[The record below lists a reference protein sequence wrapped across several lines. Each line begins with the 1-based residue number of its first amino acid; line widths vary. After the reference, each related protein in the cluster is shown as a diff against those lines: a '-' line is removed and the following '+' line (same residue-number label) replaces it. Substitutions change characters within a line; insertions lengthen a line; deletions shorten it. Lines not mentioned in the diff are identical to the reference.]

1 MSDLK
6 IRKIDF
12 VFDETIPFQW
22 LPSHP
27 KFGLMC
33 NAISMLAIAFE
44 KFIVTST
51 TRALPRITDPVAL
64 EEAHAFLRQEA
75 QHAKNHRRH
84 IGCLIK
90 QYPGLQETLD
100 EAIAS
105 YDQLIATKSLEWQL
119 AYTADLEST
128 FTPIFKVMLDHED
141 ELFRPGDE
149 RVSSLFLW
157 HFCEEI
163 EHRSSGLIVY
173 DAVVPNPWYRV
184 RVSRAVFRHVMAMYR
199 LILAGFEKHVPESD
213 RQAGYQDIAPERV
226 NRQEVVSRLPLP
238 ESWRKRL
245 GETPP
250 SPFAPASNWEMLIF
264 AFRLALSQKPNHKPE
279 GEPLPPFA
287 AVWFDHYDAGADVR
301 AYYSSVLSAKVG

>member
-1 MSDLK
+1 MTDLQ

-12 VFDETIPFQW
+12 SFDETIPFQW

-51 TRALPRITDPVAL
+51 TRALPRITDPEAL
-64 EEAHAFLRQEA
+64 EEAKAFLRQEA

-84 IGCLIK
+84 VSCLIA
-90 QYPGLQETLD
+90 QYPGLQETMD

-105 YDQLIATKSLEWQL
+105 YDHLIETKSLEWQL
-119 AYTADLEST
+119 AYTADLEAT
-128 FTPIFKVMLDHED
+128 FTPVFKVMLDHED

-173 DAVVPNPWYRV
+173 DAVVKSPWYRV
-184 RVSRAVFRHVMAMYR
+184 RVSREVFRHVMSMYR
-199 LILAGFEKHVPESD
+199 LILAGFEKHVPEAD
-213 RQAGYQDIAPERV
+213 RNAYYADVAPEAV
-226 NRQEVVSRLPLP
+226 KRQEVLSRLPIP
-238 ESWRKRL
+238 HSWRQWL
-245 GETPP
+245 GARPP
-250 SPFAPASNWEMLIF
+250 SPFAPASNIEMLIF
-264 AFRLALSQKPNHKPE
+264 AFRLALSQKPGHKPE

-287 AVWFDHYDAGADVR
+287 DVWFRNYDQGADVR
-301 AYYSSVLSAKVG
+301 TYYSSVLGARAS